1 MQQHWLAFGVE
12 QVSDTVLIT
21 TPVRGVNFH
30 MVQIVPCE
38 STTEEVSCLNL
49 NGNTLGFCP
58 EI

>member
-38 STTEEVSCLNL
+38 RTTEELR
-49 NGNTLGFCP
+49 GF
-58 EI
+58 I